1 MPGGDSSSVFP
12 AQLAFLAI
20 YNPLVASTHES
31 ISDQVVF
38 YTSRSSRLRRLE
50 RASGESDAEEL
61 KDDENQ
67 RMRQIGLAQAMVD
80 FARNFSGGKPVD
92 SVETDKTRVVI
103 HELEENWWILA
114 SIDLTRLPS
123 GPTPSQNNADTPSF
137 RYSSREMSPPHLLVQ
152 QLRRAHSAF
161 LLHQG
166 STLDHL
172 YRRFGKP
179 AFCALLE
186 RFWTGF
192 AWTWEVLLS
201 GNPAVD
207 VYNGIKLS
215 VGGELGV
222 GVGEEEWGSGE
233 RAVLEDFVTG
243 TEGLVDLVVSRF
255 GDPPTP
261 LEGTGSPKNSGATR
275 EDGECQWL
283 GTKTHPRPSDGVV
296 FSGVGAISRDS
307 LAHVSQWMEW
317 IYIYGD
323 NAYGVEDPTSTRLR
337 KQRRKRSKMP
347 PKDASAQPGSANT
360 SQPSQEPGFSPGIP
374 RPLVMA
380 NSQPSQSAGEQDN
393 SQMRGESSPARSE
406 RESDW
411 SGLGSDTFRKV
422 LTLGYGSTWSFS
434 SVTSN
439 GRENPP
445 GDTKQNGSHD
455 NDKAQENTPKATIQP
470 AGRFIIGLRDDLRNV
485 DEQDKNSAGSP
496 RIRHRAV
503 HVRPAAP
510 SKQNET

>member
-1 MPGGDSSSVFP
+1 
-12 AQLAFLAI
+12 
-20 YNPLVASTHES
+20 
-31 ISDQVVF
+31 
-38 YTSRSSRLRRLE
+38 
-50 RASGESDAEEL
+50 
-61 KDDENQ
+61 
-67 RMRQIGLAQAMVD
+67 
-80 FARNFSGGKPVD
+80 
-92 SVETDKTRVVI
+92 
-103 HELEENWWILA
+103 
-114 SIDLTRLPS
+114 
-123 GPTPSQNNADTPSF
+123 
-137 RYSSREMSPPHLLVQ
+137 MSPPHLLVQ
-152 QLRRAHSAF
+152 QLRRAHSTF
-161 LLHQG
+161 LLHHDP
-166 STLDHL
+166 TLGHL
-172 YRRFGKP
+172 YRRVGKP

-207 VYNGIKLS
+207 MYNGTKLS

-261 LEGTGSPKNSGATR
+261 VEGAGSPKKSGATR

-283 GTKTHPRPSDGVV
+283 GTETHPRPSDGVI
-296 FSGVGAISRDS
+296 FSGVGAISRGS

-317 IYIYGD
+317 IYRYGD
-323 NAYGVEDPTSTRLR
+323 NAYGVEDPTSARPR
-337 KQRRKRSKMP
+337 KPRRKRSKMS
-347 PKDASAQPGSANT
+347 PKDATAQSGSANT

-380 NSQPSQSAGEQDN
+380 KSQPSQGAGEQGN
-393 SQMRGESSPARSE
+393 SQMSSESSPARSE
-406 RESDW
+406 RGSDW

-434 SVTSN
+434 SMTPN
-439 GRENPP
+439 ARENPP
-445 GDTKQNGSHD
+445 GEAKQNGSHD
-455 NDKAQENTPKATIQP
+455 NDKAQEDTPKATIQP

-485 DEQDKNSAGSP
+485 DEQNKNSAGSP
-496 RIRHRAV
+496 RIRHRTV
-503 HVRPAAP
+503 HIRLAAP
-510 SKQNET
+510 SKQNATGWALQHTIL